1 MFKKLSLLALSAFAF
16 MAGASAQNQAVLQG
30 TIGNRTLNA
39 DTCYYL
45 KGCVTVHN
53 GTLNIPAGTRIFGID
68 NIVSGTN
75 FPGTLIIDTTGYII
89 ANGTSSN
96 PIIFTSGKPVNSR
109 LAGDWGG
116 IVIAG
121 NAPANQNCNGTA
133 FTIEGPCTPI
143 FAGGTNAA
151 DSSGS
156 LTYVQIHYAGRAV
169 QLNNELNSLT
179 MAAVGSKTQIHH
191 IQVTNALD
199 DAFEWFG
206 GTVNCHHLIAYNT
219 KDDDFDTDFG
229 YRGKVQFAL
238 ALRLDTAAHDISKSH
253 GIESD
258 NNNDGASDY
267 TCGTYKTSPIFSN
280 VTLIGPKFC
289 GVSTVNSEF
298 EAAIQI
304 RRNSRNSVY
313 NSIVAGWN
321 QGLRVDDRNPNPVTA
336 GFDPTAANTLNDLL
350 SFSYNTF
357 ANTGTPTLSTGNSWA
372 ANGCS
377 GGTIADWVFAT
388 NGDPCEEAG
397 NQALG
402 VNPTGWNS
410 LCGNF
415 CSTRPNF
422 AVSATTNVNGADF
435 TSGDLSSGFDVVSYR
450 GAFGTTDWTADWTA
464 WCPQTVNYN
473 CGTAPARPAANE
485 AKVIFV
491 PNPSNS
497 TTYAVFNAEQTGKVR
512 ISILDKVTGKA
523 LRTVN
528 STIEAAGEQRVSFD
542 ASGLREGVYFVQVEL
557 ANGMVISGQLSVR

>member
-16 MAGASAQNQAVLQG
+16 MAGASAQNQAILQG
-30 TIGNRTLNA
+30 TIGDRTLNA

-68 NIVSGTN
+68 DNN
-75 FPGTLIIDTTGYII
+75 NLPGTLIIDTTGYII
-89 ANGTSSN
+89 ANGTPTN
-96 PIIFTSGKPVNSR
+96 PIIFTSGKAVNFR
-109 LAGDWGG
+109 AAGDWGG

-121 NAPANQNCNGTA
+121 TSTANQNCNGSA

-143 FAGGTNAA
+143 FAGGSNAA

-179 MAAVGSKTQIHH
+179 MCAVGSKTQIHH

-199 DAFEWFG
+199 DAYEWFG
-206 GTVNCHHLIAYNT
+206 GTVNCHHLVAYNT
-219 KDDDFDTDFG
+219 LDDDFDTDFG
-229 YRGKVQFAL
+229 YSGKVQFAL
-238 ALRLDTAAHDISKSH
+238 ALRLDTSKHDISKSH

-258 NNNDGASDY
+258 NNNDAASDY
-267 TCGTYKTSPIFSN
+267 TCGTYKTSPVFSN
-280 VTLIGPKFC
+280 VTLIGPRFC
-289 GVSTVNSEF
+289 GINTVNAEF
-298 EAAIQI
+298 ESALQI

-313 NSIVAGWN
+313 NSIFTGWPA
-321 QGLRVDDRNPNPVTA
+321 GLRVDDRNPNPVTA
-336 GFDPTAANTLNDLL
+336 GFDPTANNTLTNLL
-350 SFSYNTF
+350 NLGCNTF
-357 ANTGTPTLSTGNSWA
+357 ANTGTAATSTGNSWT

-377 GGTIADWVFAT
+377 ISVLAWLGLASSPAAT
-388 NGDPCEEAG
+388 CKETG
-397 NQALG
+397 NQPLT
-402 VNPTGWNS
+402 VNPSGFSST

-415 CSTRPNF
+415 CSAAPDFTATAGN
-422 AVSATTNVNGADF
+422 VSATVDF
-435 TSGDLSSGFDVVSYR
+435 TSPDVSTGFDVVTYR
-450 GAFGTTDWTADWTA
+450 GAFGATDWTIGWTA

-473 CGTAPARPAANE
+473 CGTAPQKPAAP
-485 AKVIFV
+485 KVTFV

-497 TTYAVFNAEQTGKVR
+497 ATYAVFNAEQTGKVR
-512 ISILDKVTGKA
+512 ISILDKVSGKA

-528 STIEAAGEQRVSFD
+528 STIEAAGEQHVSFD

-557 ANGMVISGQLSVR
+557 SNGMVISGQLSVR